1 MILKNLWYMARR
13 FKTATVLNFTG
24 LVVAFA
30 ACYLFLT
37 QVTYN
42 HSYNR
47 GLTDYE
53 QLYRVE
59 LPAMMDHSKW
69 QSQVSRFLA
78 DQLDS
83 LPQVQSMALVQCW
96 YSDWRFVKG
105 NTEFKFG
112 GCNVSNN
119 ALTTL
124 APRRLDGKIGWTDGD
139 QRGIVIPASVAKA
152 YFGTTQAAG
161 RSMWSGKDSMLVR
174 GVFEDFPENC
184 VMKNCIYGNMGDENR
199 GNFQNY
205 NYNCYLR
212 LRQPLDTVQIRQT
225 IFEPLVEQI
234 HQIYLEHGME
244 DQWDETHARS
254 GFGMRLTPITE
265 TWFSSIDPEQD
276 RGNKTV
282 DLILQLSCLLVII
295 IAAINFLNFTL
306 AESPMR
312 IKSINTRRVLGSSV
326 TSLRLGFVAETV
338 TTSLAA
344 FVVALGVS
352 YLLSRWPLMGELTV
366 GSIAL
371 SKHGLLIA
379 ALAVAAVV
387 VGVVA
392 GLYPAFYVT
401 SFQPALA
408 LKGSFGLSPK
418 GRRLRTALLC
428 LQFVITSIMVVYIG
442 ILYLQSHYIYTSDYG
457 FAKDEVLYTRLENLR
472 GQREALR
479 TEVLTLTGVEEV
491 AFSQICIDTQDSYM
505 TWGRKDDDH
514 EIHTNVLRV
523 DWRYLRTLG
532 IKVVEGRDFTEHDG
546 LTATGEAE
554 VGRFDTDEVYIINEA
569 ARRQWDWVEMDK
581 PLLNNHMG
589 RVVGVC
595 ENVRFATTRVDRETA
610 PMMFMVRLDP
620 REEQSGWNPM
630 QVMNVRVSAGI
641 DKVAMRTKIA
651 EKMKTMGYDGEPD
664 VRFLDQELE
673 NTYRED
679 FRFIHQVLL
688 FSVVCLV
695 ITLIGVF
702 CLTLFETEYRRKEIG
717 IRKVFGSTEEAIL
730 LLLSRRYVLIILVSF
745 LLAAP
750 LAWYFGTQWL
760 QSFAERTLIHW
771 WLFPLA
777 LLAVSAITL
786 ATVGIQGWRAATEN
800 PVNSIKTE

>member
-1 MILKNLWYMARR
+1 MNSLFYMARR
-13 FKTATVLNFTG
+13 FKTATLLNFIG
-24 LVVAFA
+24 LTVAFA
-30 ACYLFLT
+30 AFYLFMT
-37 QVTYN
+37 QVVYN
-42 HSYNR
+42 HSFNH
-47 GLTDYE
+47 GFTDAD

-59 LPAMMDHSKW
+59 MMRRDGW
-69 QSQVSRFLA
+69 DVYANRLTGSQ
-78 DQLDS
+78 
-83 LPQVQSMALVQCW
+83 MAETPGVEA
-96 YSDWRFVKG
+96 V
-105 NTEFKFG
+105 
-112 GCNVSNN
+112 
-119 ALTTL
+119 ALTRTWL
-124 APRRLDGKIGWTDGD
+124 NNVVVRKGDTELTFLNVEVDARALETFQPWLLDGTLTWDEGSTD
-139 QRGIVIPASVAKA
+139 GIVIPASIART
-152 YFGTTQAAG
+152 YFYNETAVAG
-161 RSMWSGKDSMLVR
+161 RAMFLGDDSVTVR
-174 GVFEDFPENC
+174 GVFEDFPDNC
-184 VMKNCIYGNMGDENR
+184 CMQNAIYRSFGNADLDNQ
-199 GNFQNY
+199 FNY
-205 NYNCYLR
+205 NYTCYVR
-212 LRQPLDTVQIRQT
+212 LAADADTAAVREAFASAYLGHMKQYFFDHGGAEYWDQAKAQMVFRLMPL
-225 IFEPLVEQI
+225 
-234 HQIYLEHGME
+234 
-244 DQWDETHARS
+244 
-254 GFGMRLTPITE
+254 TE
-265 TWFSSIDPEQD
+265 TYFTGIDEDFDKGNRLVD
-276 RGNKTV
+276 RV
-282 DLILQLSCLLVII
+282 LIWACVLLII
-295 IAAINFLNFTL
+295 VAAINFLNFML
-306 AESPMR
+306 AEAPMR
-312 IKSINTRRVLGSSV
+312 VKGVNTRRVLGSTI
-326 TSLRLGFVAETV
+326 TSIRAGLIGEAVVMA
-338 TTSLAA
+338 LAA
-344 FVVALGVS
+344 CMAGLFLA
-352 YLLSRWPLMGELTV
+352 YLLTEWPLIGELTV
-366 GSIAL
+366 GDISLVNHPKLLTWMAAL
-371 SKHGLLIA
+371 SIGVGIA
-379 ALAVAAVV
+379 
-387 VGVVA
+387 A

-401 SFQPALA
+401 GFQPALA
-408 LKGSFGLSPK
+408 LKGSAGLTPR
-418 GRRLRTALLC
+418 GRQLRTALIA
-428 LQFVITSIMVVYIG
+428 LQLLISSVMVIYIG

-664 VRFLDQELE
+664 VRFLDQDLE
-673 NTYRED
+673 NTYQEE

-717 IRKVFGSTEEAIL
+717 IRKVFGSTEGAIL
-730 LLLSRRYVLIILVSF
+730 LLLGRRYITLLALAF

-750 LAWYFGTQWL
+750 IAWYIGAQWL
-760 QSFAERTLIHW
+760 QSFAERTSIHW
-771 WLFPLA
+771 WLFPAA
-777 LLAVSAITL
+777 LLAVSTITL
-786 ATVGIQGWRAATEN
+786 LTVGIQGWRAATEN